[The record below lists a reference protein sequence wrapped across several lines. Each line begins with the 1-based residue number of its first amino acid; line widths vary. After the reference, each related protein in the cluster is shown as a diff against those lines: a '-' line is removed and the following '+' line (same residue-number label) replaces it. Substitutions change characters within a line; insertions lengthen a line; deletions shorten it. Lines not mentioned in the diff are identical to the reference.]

1 MACQLSNEQLDALY
15 KTAVGEIMAFK
26 ARNEKFSPDAFIK
39 KIYDAISTAT
49 GDTANALD
57 YVQHI
62 PWAINLAQGLDM
74 EIADYLMDSGVSM
87 DSVNKLR
94 RDFDSIDNIIKYLGL
109 GKNQELETVK
119 EVIAENFPDTEV
131 ISTETYDQIEKEDQ
145 QLKKDEYSRIFK
157 ETNEGE
163 FIAKPE
169 TALATIN
176 QEAKT
181 YGGYKAKDNVVDDDP
196 QKLAYFKVVRF
207 INEQLA
213 MASTPVAD
221 NLELGDITGIFFKAI
236 PASQIAVSDTYK
248 AEQEYLNRDDDS
260 SVKNPRTSAQKLEDR
275 NKNDVYLAFADKEGN
290 IIYFDEAGGITS
302 KEEGGKPLY
311 TTARRVYQDKSGKKY
326 VASVQS
332 ITDLSRKPGAFPI
345 DIIGEERAQEIEV
358 LEKLRDYIIK
368 NPNETV
374 LLSVGGGRNGYVKED
389 FSKRSIISSINL
401 GGPFSLTYSTSSRGI
416 MLKGGVYFTVS
427 DYPFPVLVYR
437 PKFSEVSGL
446 VDALSNVLFD
456 SSLSNQKKIAIV
468 KQFTQSK
475 DTSVFEEDGVVKV
488 KQNEEVLD
496 TTVKENKEKFVNN
509 LNSQT
514 VNINKDLMGR
524 SNLMMPV
531 LVDGKLEIQDN
542 KEYDNFIADNFY
554 THLVKNAENKIVKLN
569 AYNTF
574 SLTEESTKKVFE
586 VTQDKIKE
594 IKEREKKKK
603 KELYEREVKKEDR
616 EALDKIY
623 NTGKIGDQI
632 QIGSYV
638 FTKTGEDE
646 WSSFDDADEDE
657 GQFSYSTEKLGN
669 VYFDIEY
676 GKTKASAAFAFFTA
690 GILRNLD
697 KLGTSKQDI
706 EEIKNEPLIKEILK
720 IEEETRK
727 EIENLKNKKESS
739 LEQATP
745 SDQSVE
751 DFKNAI
757 RNIDTSLKKIKA
769 LDSNA
774 TDQQIAEA
782 EEWYNNSP
790 LKAHAPFKVMLNAI
804 NSDAKAEFTQAGIFL
819 YQGSNFT
826 DLYHE
831 GWHVFSQMFLTKD
844 QKKKLYGEMRKL
856 SGTFTTVKGE
866 TRRFAT
872 ASDKE
877 IEEFLAEDFRKY
889 VLSKGTKIFE
899 DRPATNNIFKKIWNF
914 LKALYKG
921 QSIKRILADTSVTGT
936 VKDLYDKLYI
946 GNINEYKPSLANVQ
960 FTILNKGI
968 QDLDATADQNKGMSY
983 QESLLISETID
994 SLLVSNLNTYGLSV
1008 NTVFTNPEL
1017 LAPVY
1022 AKIRYD
1028 IQQLKN
1034 KEGLSDEYKNLI
1046 DRAVEN
1052 WGDFN
1057 KVIKGEE
1064 ANGVIA
1070 FHKKNSEF
1078 LTFDERYLEL
1088 SADERDEEDGNVGED
1103 ITVAE
1108 EDGTLKKGE
1117 AELRELF
1124 GVNTFE
1130 KTGRENSV
1138 REIASN
1144 QTVYLVKSLPRMDK
1158 NGKIEYNVLG
1168 VPKLAEFNRMWGIL
1182 INSVAGSLN
1191 KTEMYDRMMNNANV
1205 FPELKVLAERLH
1217 NPMNKTNLATD
1228 DPYIKMWGAFFR
1240 DFSVYKI
1247 PIKELQIVKQIS
1259 GGDVVFSVRFVE
1271 AEPLFQQVEK
1281 NFINYFQST
1290 TSKEFIKRDQAGME
1304 GVNVL
1309 DLDKVF
1315 KAFPTQQK
1323 ALEGDNIF
1331 KFLKAIGFYM
1341 TDNKFVRD
1349 NISTD
1354 TNMNKVGYLY
1364 QRLKRAQ
1371 EKGGEIITN
1380 PIAFFRKDE
1389 VTTNKEYKNFN
1400 GKNNGND
1407 VKAILDV
1414 EGKYSTNYS
1423 NNSIINVKGDREYDL
1438 SLNNS
1443 ATQFLK
1449 ELNNARLSKYQDVVG
1464 QPHMRQYDFRR
1475 NPNAKYS
1482 IWLQSMF
1489 DIPVTYKEISF
1500 KNQGYRRIENGIASA
1515 INIVNLNG
1523 IKSIVEEIGKT
1534 QYSDGGI
1541 KTANLDGNSKF
1552 LFDLHT
1558 MLEAGTMEITR
1569 RASKSSS
1576 FGFIVSN
1583 LKTKYNDKDR
1593 ISYVGINN
1601 FADPVIGIGNTIEL
1615 LKEKLAAEMERI
1627 AIVKDDIKNNGELSK
1642 IPGFAQRAIQ
1652 FTAFDDML
1660 ATDETLKDDLIKEAD
1675 QENSFAVIQSKFKDR
1690 VGKALSTY
1698 LELLYQENL
1707 ELYRDMPYLSQ
1718 TMRNRVKKLAGVS
1731 DSKVEKVAV
1740 RAFTSNALI
1749 HNMEVAAIIDG
1760 DLANFNH
1767 DSEEYHKRNPY
1778 VTSTGRIYSFDQSDI
1793 KILNSEEYYNTTYAK
1808 KIGAAKKGFNGIL
1821 NTVIFKDNK
1830 IGSIYLDEYVAAF
1843 VKTGKY
1849 TKEEAEKVLKPYAK
1863 GEMKEGDAQGW
1874 LTFDAYKKLS
1884 ILEGNKWST
1893 KQGELYN
1900 KIVAG
1905 EEVDE
1910 REVLEFFPP
1919 LKLQYGG
1926 PLQTEKLDVR
1936 AFHKFSLAPLI
1947 PSVIKGTNLETLHD
1961 NLVMQ
1966 GVDYAVFESG
1976 SKLSTLTTDG
1986 SPDSFYEKDDTDK
1999 REMMPWIE
2007 GSQMYKKNPIFIQ
2020 YLKNQVDVATKW
2032 KNKTIF
2038 STQLRKLII
2047 NDLFLKGLPINSDF
2061 KTLVEDFEKT
2071 LNDLQSFK
2079 KQELLKEMGWVTN
2092 DKGEPTGDLSNLVKF
2107 VKKEL
2112 SRQGL
2117 PDHVVEFVD
2126 LDDSGKKLRY
2136 DLSYSLAADKIEK
2149 LLNAI
2154 VVKRLINQKLNGEQL
2169 IQTSG
2174 AGFETSDRT
2183 VFTKASAE
2191 TIKKYKGT
2199 NDLPTYRPGKGKDGI
2214 TTAMKIKIAMKGDYY
2229 KLLQLNSVKDF
2240 AEKNNISALEALNK
2254 LIKTD
2259 DWLNEGDNRKLVT
2272 LVGVRIPVQGL
2283 NSMEFME
2290 VYEFLPEEA
2299 GNILIPPAEIV
2310 AKSGSDF
2317 DIDKLTVFQPN
2328 YDSKKKHASYITS
2341 DNSVKGVENKVI
2353 ENIRKI
2359 LEHPENFDALVRPN
2373 DVDLVKG
2380 VADELEEKNIQGYD
2394 RFVNKTIKDTKINK
2408 KGNKMISPTRVL
2420 EPKYNN
2426 IYKHN
2431 SNNIGKATLGIGAV
2445 DNAYSSIFKRI
2456 GARLSSTYTFKPY
2469 SKTQK
2474 PHTRKVN
2481 IAFDHNKTVI
2491 DGEEFVSLSDIN
2503 TVTKQ
2508 KVSDLIGQLMNG
2520 WVDIEKDAWIFNING
2535 NNIAGPVALFLI
2547 ETGVDFRTA
2556 AYFVSQPLIVEYIK
2570 RRYQSDSPFYEAS
2583 GKGKRQARGLNKYE
2597 IRKNMIKEFIGPL
2610 PTFEK
2615 KETGEIVESL
2625 SGESLYKKFIEPATR
2640 GKFALNELS
2649 KNIDSKNLK
2658 STTSKKA
2665 LLHFF
2670 ELEDMM
2676 AKLTNIKL
2684 NVNVDTKPSKTFLDA
2699 QSRVASI
2706 DALNE
2711 TDIVPQ
2717 DFLPKIKKNSPISSF
2732 FIQKFQLNLFR
2743 PLMPLR
2749 ANEKVN
2755 DFLIERVQN
2764 DDFKNAF
2771 DDYGKFSAAFKN
2783 DMPLYILQNYL
2794 KGINLDTIK
2803 EYSSI
2808 SVDMS
2813 MPIKEV
2819 QLKYGAFVKGGVMYI
2834 DKAQIEEDF
2843 KNKNFAGIGYE
2854 KRGLHKVDPEYF
2866 SFFKNN
2872 QLDFQEYSHFVLE
2885 REFLR
2890 SVTSTEGKTREAFEK
2905 EIAEKAL
2912 ENTYNFYSILKSPNS
2927 IATVFNA
2934 VAGSVGLNISK
2945 DYFIFDQVVASKLK
2959 SDKGVNTLKLKNSK
2973 MDVDIVNVLH
2983 ENLVRLSDSG
2993 TTKIPDSTRNENM
3006 SAFFRKFIIAEYLR
3020 SGITDTADS
3029 LSPILPTDVLM
3040 KLLKEPIQDFK
3051 VTDEFLQNYFTSFM
3065 KNWDKAWKDRRNKI
3079 RNYLKV
3085 DEVKVLAQVDPEN
3098 FFVVRTN
3105 EKGVNLFNR
3114 PGSPSGVE
3122 AVITKNP
3129 GYTLIYATN
3138 QTGISEVLGDKYKTT
3153 SSIGIPIKPVGGAE
3167 QKWTDET
3174 YDENVKEIN
3183 KALDLIEEAVN
3194 DDQPIAFPED
3204 GVTDFVS
3211 AKDKKAVA
3219 TDMLKQSAPRTFD
3232 YLVTELYKRF
3242 GYVNPGAEKS
3252 LGFRDVYQES
3262 QEISDKELDE
3272 FITKCFE

>member
-1 MACQLSNEQLDALY
+1 MACKLSNEQLDALY
-15 KTAVGEIMAFK
+15 KTAVGEIIASK
-26 ARNEKFSPDAFIK
+26 ARDEKFSPDAFIK

-49 GDTANALD
+49 GDSANAID

-87 DSVNKLR
+87 DFVNKLR
-94 RDFDSIDNIIKYLGL
+94 RDFDNIDNIIKYLGL

-119 EVIAENFPDTEV
+119 EIIEENFPETEV
-131 ISTETYDQIEKEDQ
+131 IPTEAYDQIEKDDQ
-145 QLKKDEYSRIFK
+145 QVKKEEYSRMFK
-157 ETNEGE
+157 ETAEGE

-181 YGGYKAKDNVVDDDP
+181 YDGYKAKDNVVDDDP
-196 QKLAYFKVVRF
+196 QKKAYFRVVRF

-213 MASTPVAD
+213 MAGSSIAD
-221 NLELGDITGIFFKAI
+221 NLKLGDLTGVFFKAV
-236 PASQIAVSDTYK
+236 PASQIPVSDTYR

-260 SVKNPRTSAQKLEDR
+260 GVKNSKTSAQKLEDR
-275 NKNDVYLAFADKEGN
+275 NKNDIYLAFADREGN
-290 IIYFDEAGGITS
+290 ILYFDEAGGITS

-311 TTARRVYQDKSGKKY
+311 TAARRVYQDKSGKKY

-332 ITDLSRKPGAFPI
+332 ITDLSRRPGAAPI
-345 DIIGEERAQEIEV
+345 DIIGEERSQEINV
-358 LEKLRDYIIK
+358 LENLRDYIIN
-368 NPNETV
+368 NPNEII
-374 LLSVGGGRNGYVKED
+374 LLSVGGGKNGYVKED
-389 FSKRSIISSINL
+389 FSKRSIISSIDL
-401 GGPFSLTYSTSSRGI
+401 GGPFSLTYSTSSRGP
-416 MLKGGVYFTVS
+416 MRKGGVYFTVS
-427 DYPFPVLVYR
+427 DYPLPVLVYR

-446 VDALSNVLFD
+446 VDALANVLFD

-475 DTSVFEEDGVVKV
+475 DTAVFEEDGVVKV

-524 SNLMMPV
+524 SNLRMPV
-531 LVDGKLEIQDN
+531 LVDGKLEIQED

-574 SLTEESTKKVFE
+574 KLTEEATKKVFE
-586 VTQDKIKE
+586 VVEPTQE
-594 IKEREKKKK
+594 
-603 KELYEREVKKEDR
+603 
-616 EALDKIY
+616 
-623 NTGKIGDQI
+623 
-632 QIGSYV
+632 
-638 FTKTGEDE
+638 
-646 WSSFDDADEDE
+646 
-657 GQFSYSTEKLGN
+657 
-669 VYFDIEY
+669 
-676 GKTKASAAFAFFTA
+676 
-690 GILRNLD
+690 
-697 KLGTSKQDI
+697 
-706 EEIKNEPLIKEILK
+706 
-720 IEEETRK
+720 
-727 EIENLKNKKESS
+727 KKESS
-739 LEQATP
+739 LEQSTP
-745 SDQSVE
+745 TDQSIE

-757 RNIDTSLKKIKA
+757 RNIDTSLKKIKG
-769 LDSNA
+769 LDSEA
-774 TDQQIAEA
+774 TDKQIAEA

-790 LKAHAPFKVMLNAI
+790 LKAHAPFQVMLNVI

-831 GWHVFSQMFLTKD
+831 GWHVFSQMFLTRD

-856 SGTFTTVKGE
+856 SGTFTTVQGE

-899 DRPATNNIFKKIWNF
+899 NRPATNNIFKKIWNF
-914 LKALYKG
+914 LNALFKG

-936 VKDLYDKLYI
+936 VKDLYDKLYL

-968 QDLDATADQNKGMSY
+968 QDLDATPDQNKGMSY
-983 QESLLISETID
+983 QESLLVSETID

-1017 LAPVY
+1017 LGPVY
-1022 AKIRYD
+1022 AKIKYD
-1028 IQQLKN
+1028 LQQLKN
-1034 KEGLSDEYKNLI
+1034 QEGLSDAYKNLI
-1046 DRAVEN
+1046 DKAIEN

-1057 KVIKGEE
+1057 QVIKGEE
-1064 ANGVIA
+1064 VNGVIA

-1078 LTFDERYLEL
+1078 LTFDEKYLEL
-1088 SADERDEEDGNVGED
+1088 TPNEQDEEDGNVGED
-1103 ITVAE
+1103 ITVGE
-1108 EDGTLKKGE
+1108 EDGTLSKGE
-1117 AELRELF
+1117 AELRDLF
-1124 GVNTFE
+1124 GSRVGEE
-1130 KTGRENSV
+1130 KSNRQSV

-1158 NGKIEYNVLG
+1158 NGKIEYNALG

-1182 INSVAGSLN
+1182 INTVAGSLN
-1191 KTEMYDRMMNNANV
+1191 KTEMYDRIVNNASV
-1205 FPELKVLAERLH
+1205 FPELKVLADRLD
-1217 NPMNKTNLATD
+1217 NPLNKTNLATD

-1247 PIKELQIVKQIS
+1247 PIKELQIVKQVS
-1259 GGDVVFSVRFVE
+1259 GGNVVFSVRFVE
-1271 AEPLFQQVEK
+1271 SEPLFQQVEK
-1281 NFINYFQST
+1281 NFVNYFQTT
-1290 TSKEFIKRDQAGME
+1290 TSKEFIKRDQARME

-1309 DLDKVF
+1309 DLDKLF
-1315 KAFPTQQK
+1315 NAFPSEQK
-1323 ALEGDNIF
+1323 ALQGDNVL

-1354 TNMNKVGYLY
+1354 TNLKKIGFLY
-1364 QRLKRAQ
+1364 QRLRRAN
-1371 EKGGEIITN
+1371 EKGGEVITN

-1389 VTTNKEYKNFN
+1389 VSQDKNN

-1423 NNSIINVKGDREYDL
+1423 NNSIMNVKGDREYDL

-1443 ATQFLK
+1443 STQFLK
-1449 ELNNARLSKYQDVVG
+1449 ELNNPKLNKYQDVVG

-1489 DIPVTYKEISF
+1489 DIPVEYKEVSF
-1500 KNQGYRRIENGIASA
+1500 KNQGFRRIENGAMSA
-1515 INIVNLNG
+1515 ISIANLNG
-1523 IKSIVEEIGKT
+1523 IKIVIDEIGKT

-1552 LFDLHT
+1552 LFDFHI

-1576 FGFIVSN
+1576 FGFTVSN

-1593 ISYVGINN
+1593 TSYVGVDH
-1601 FADPVIGIGNTIEL
+1601 FANSNGVTNTIKL
-1615 LKEKLAAEMERI
+1615 LEEKLAAEMERI

-1642 IPGFAQRAIQ
+1642 IPGFAERAVQ
-1652 FTAFDDML
+1652 FMAFDDML
-1660 ATDETLKDDLIKEAD
+1660 ASDETLKDDLIKAAD
-1675 QENSFAVIQSKFKDR
+1675 KDNSYAVVTSKEFRDR
-1690 VGKALSTY
+1690 ISNALSTY
-1698 LELLYQENL
+1698 LERLYEENMD
-1707 ELYRDMPYLSQ
+1707 LYKEMPYLSQ
-1718 TMRNRVKKLAGVS
+1718 TIRNKIKRLSGVS
-1731 DSKVEKVAV
+1731 DSKVEEVAV

-1778 VTSTGRIYSFDQSDI
+1778 VTSTGRIYSFDESDRR
-1793 KILNSEEYYNTTYAK
+1793 ILNSEEYYNTTYAK
-1808 KIGAAKKGFNGIL
+1808 KIGAPKRGFNGIL
-1821 NTVIFKDNK
+1821 NTVVFKDNK
-1830 IGSIYLDEYVAAF
+1830 IGSIYFDDYVNAF

-1849 TKEEAEKVLKPYAK
+1849 TKEEAERILKPYAK

-1874 LTFDAYKKLS
+1874 LTFDAYKSLS
-1884 ILEGNKWST
+1884 LLEGNKWSS

-1905 EEVDE
+1905 EEVDPVE
-1910 REVLEFFPP
+1910 IIEFFPP

-1926 PLQTEKLDVR
+1926 PLATDKLDVR

-1961 NLVMQ
+1961 NLVWQ

-1986 SPDSFYEKDDTDK
+1986 SPDSFYENDDTEQRD
-1999 REMMPWIE
+1999 MMPWVE
-2007 GSQMYKKNPIFIQ
+2007 GKPMYKKNPIFIQ
-2020 YLKNQVDVATKW
+2020 YLKNQVDTSTKW

-2047 NDLFLKGLPINSDF
+2047 NDLFLKGLPVNPDF
-2061 KTLVEDFEKT
+2061 KNLVEDFEKT

-2136 DLSYSLAADKIEK
+2136 DLSYSLAAEKIEK

-2169 IQTSG
+2169 IQVSG
-2174 AGFETSDRT
+2174 AGFESRNRG
-2183 VFTKASAE
+2183 FTKASPE
-2191 TIKKYKGT
+2191 TIKKYRGT
-2199 NDLPTYRPGKGKDGI
+2199 NDLPTYRPGKTKNDP
-2214 TTAMKIKIAMKGDYY
+2214 TSAMKVKIAMKGDYY
-2229 KLLQLNSVKDF
+2229 KLLELNSVKNF
-2240 AEKNNISALEALNK
+2240 AEKNNITPLEALNR

-2259 DWLNEGDNRKLVT
+2259 EWLNEGDNRKLIT

-2317 DIDKLTVFQPN
+2317 DIDKLTIFQPN
-2328 YDSKKKHASYITS
+2328 YDNKKKHASYVTS
-2341 DNSVKGVENKVI
+2341 DSNVKGVENKVI

-2359 LEHPENFDALVRPN
+2359 LEHPENFDALIRPN

-2380 VADELEEKNIQGYD
+2380 VADELEKKNIQGYD
-2394 RFVNKTIKDTKINK
+2394 RFVNKTIKDVKMGK
-2408 KGNKMISPTRVL
+2408 KGKMISPTRVL

-2445 DNAYSSIFKRI
+2445 DNSYSSIFKRI
-2456 GARLSSTYTFKPY
+2456 GARLSDVYTFRPFNNK
-2469 SKTQK
+2469 KK

-2481 IAFDHNKTVI
+2481 IAFDHNRTTV
-2491 DGEEFVSLSDIN
+2491 DGVEYVSLSDIN

-2508 KVSDLIGQLMNG
+2508 KVSDLISQLMNG
-2520 WVDIEKDAWIFNING
+2520 WVDIEKDAWIFNLNG
-2535 NNIAGPVALFLI
+2535 NNIAGPVALFLL
-2547 ETGVDFRTA
+2547 ETGVDFKTA
-2556 AYFVSQPLIVEYIK
+2556 AYFVSQPVIVEYIK
-2570 RRYQSDSPFYEAS
+2570 RRDQSDSPFYEAA

-2597 IRKNMIKEFIGPL
+2597 IRKNMIKEFVGAL
-2610 PTFEK
+2610 PTYED
-2615 KETGEIVESL
+2615 KETGETRDSL
-2625 SGESLYKKFIEPATR
+2625 SSQAMYQKFIEPATKN
-2640 GKFALNELS
+2640 KFTLDQLS
-2649 KNIDSKNLK
+2649 KNIDSRDLK
-2658 STTSKKA
+2658 STTSKRA

-2676 AKLTNIKL
+2676 ARLTNIKL
-2684 NVNVDTKPSKTFLDA
+2684 TVNVDTAPSKTFLDA
-2699 QSRVASI
+2699 QSRVAKI

-2711 TDIVPQ
+2711 TDIVPEN
-2717 DFLPKIKKNSPISSF
+2717 FVPKIKTDSPISSF

-2749 ANEKVN
+2749 ADEKLN
-2755 DFLIERVQN
+2755 DFLIKRIQN

-2771 DDYGKFSAAFKN
+2771 DDYGKFSIAFKN
-2783 DMPLYILQNYL
+2783 DMPLYVLQNYL

-2808 SVDMS
+2808 SVDKA
-2813 MPIKEV
+2813 MPVKEV

-2834 DKAQIEEDF
+2834 DKVQIEDDF
-2843 KNKNFAGIGYE
+2843 RNKAYAGTAYE
-2854 KRGLHKVDPEYF
+2854 RRGLHKIDPQYF
-2866 SFFKNN
+2866 SFFNN
-2872 QLDFQEYSHFVLE
+2872 KQLDFQEYAHFVLE

-2912 ENTYNFYSILKSPNS
+2912 ENTYNFYGILKSPDS

-2934 VAGSVGLNISK
+2934 VAGSTGLNIAK
-2945 DYFIFDQVVASKLK
+2945 DYLIFDQVISTKLK
-2959 SDKGVNTLKLKNSK
+2959 SDKGINTLKLKNVK
-2973 MDVDIVNVLH
+2973 MDVDMANALH
-2983 ENLVRLSDSG
+2983 ENLVNLSNSG
-2993 TTKIPDSTRNENM
+2993 VNKIADPTRNENM

-3020 SGITDTADS
+3020 SGITNTADS

-3051 VTDEFLQNYFTSFM
+3051 ITDEFLDGYFASFM

-3085 DEVKVLAQVDPEN
+3085 SEVKVLAEVDPEN

-3105 EKGVNLFNR
+3105 DRGVTVFNR
-3114 PGSPSGVE
+3114 PAGPSGVE
-3122 AVITKNP
+3122 ALIAKNP
-3129 GYTLIYATN
+3129 GYTFVYATN
-3138 QTGISEVLGDKYKTT
+3138 QQGVNEVLADKYKEAN
-3153 SSIGIPIKPVGGAE
+3153 SIGIPIKPVGGST

-3174 YDENVKEIN
+3174 YNENVKEIN
-3183 KALDLIEEAVN
+3183 KALDKIQEAIN
-3194 DDQPIAFPED
+3194 DDQPVAFPED

-3211 AKDKKAVA
+3211 SKDGRAVT

-3242 GYVNPGAEKS
+3242 GYINPGAEKS

-3272 FITKCFE
+3272 FIKKCFE